1 MMSSCTPCLSTT
13 FMASLT
19 SCCAHSGW
27 APPVSCFPNSIL
39 RRSEMHSS
47 SSSVSR
53 HSTQCLLLSPV
64 NKSGFF
70 RVPSNLIIR
79 QRQFSDWEVFCRQPW
94 WIKKDHYLFPHE
106 SLFLSW
112 CFPFPLLFCSCSSL
126 LASSPLRLHLPLFP
140 PLTLSKLSVWGSVMN
155 CPVWLCIWPMPTHGR
170 DLSSRSIDELTLKD
184 DSACLALRR
193 EGKMGC

>member
-1 MMSSCTPCLSTT
+1 MPTLGGRHLRHASRIPSSEGQRCTL
-13 FMASLT
+13 L
-19 SCCAHSGW
+19 
-27 APPVSCFPNSIL
+27 
-39 RRSEMHSS
+39 
-47 SSSVSR
+47 
-53 HSTQCLLLSPV
+53 LLLSLGTVYSIFYYPPWTKV
-64 NKSGFF
+64 AFF

-94 WIKKDHYLFPHE
+94 WIKKDHYLFPHQ

-112 CFPFPLLFCSCSSL
+112 CFPLPLLFCSCSSL
-126 LASSPLRLHLPLFP
+126 LASSPLRLHLPLFL

-170 DLSSRSIDELTLKD
+170 GLSSRSIDELTLKD